1 MPLTYNSATFFKNVA
16 LLYYITV
23 GKKGRLMQEIP
34 LYNGK
39 QHKKMPGILKK
50 ITPGTICQKLNIQA
64 TKTKAIT
71 DFHFRLARKKA

>member
-1 MPLTYNSATFFKNVA
+1 
-16 LLYYITV
+16 
-23 GKKGRLMQEIP
+23 
-34 LYNGK
+34 
-39 QHKKMPGILKK
+39 MPGILKK

>member
-1 MPLTYNSATFFKNVA
+1 
-16 LLYYITV
+16 
-23 GKKGRLMQEIP
+23 MQEIP

-50 ITPGTICQKLNIQA
+50 NTPGTICQKLNIQA